1 MIDGTTGA
9 KENPLA
15 QVIPGRIRA
24 RKLLPTQ
31 VVMFLR
37 PIARFATI
45 HHRDDVEVE
54 LARRA
59 QRLAQVVRVV
69 ELIMSTSRRSPVLKR
84 KRRVSPQRLT
94 TLVHVHRL
102 EFILRHLKIV
112 ARKRLIPRPRALLE
126 RALSLHRH
134 EPVIR
139 RRVHVV
145 TLPLEHVSLRALSQR
160 RHRSHAR
167 HPPRVVT
174 IRDAAAADASPNRE
188 RRRARQRRR
197 PDRRHHRHHRR
208 RPRHRARAPRRRRSE
223 R

>member
-1 MIDGTTGA
+1 
-9 KENPLA
+9 
-15 QVIPGRIRA
+15 
-24 RKLLPTQ
+24 
-31 VVMFLR
+31 MFLR
-37 PIARFATI
+37 PIARIATI

-69 ELIMSTSRRSPVLKR
+69 ELIMSTSRRPPVLKR

-94 TLVHVHRL
+94 TLIHVHRL

-112 ARKRLIPRPRALLE
+112 ARKRLIPRPRASLK
-126 RALSLHRH
+126 RALSLRRH

-145 TLPLEHVSLRALSQR
+145 TVPLEHVSLRALSQR

-167 HPPRVVT
+167 RHLT
-174 IRDAAAADASPNRE
+174 IPFADGADDASPNRE

-197 PDRRHHRHHRR
+197 PHRRHHRHHRP
-208 RPRHRARAPRRRRSE
+208 RPRHPAPRRRRSE
-223 R
+223 RRRRDPVPRSRLVLARVVDARE